1 LKLLFIHVLLNGKV
15 YFNRMGDV
23 MVNVFASNVIEYGLK
38 SKTSQT
44 KNYDIVITA
53 FPLSMH
59 LQDFLARNQDNVSD
73 GNIMFTC
80 VLFLQCAIAINKNY
94 KRPDNGVGL
103 V

>member
-1 LKLLFIHVLLNGKV
+1 
-15 YFNRMGDV
+15 MGGV
-23 MVNVFASNVIEYGLK
+23 MVSVFSSNVIDYGLK

-44 KNYDIVITA
+44 KNYEIVITA
-53 FPLSMH
+53 FPLSIH

-73 GNIMFTC
+73 
-80 VLFLQCAIAINKNY
+80 AIAINKNY